1 METINAFRFY
11 IKDLSKQLEELCK
24 LQKRDRADESLKVYR
39 GYANMT
45 TLELDQIRQNIGG
58 LISFNGFTSTTK
70 DYEIALG
77 FAISKPTH
85 ESVIFQIL
93 ANYNLNNVIFADI
106 TQYSEF
112 HENEIL
118 FGLCSVFR
126 ITNCVRNE
134 NNQMSIIEMTA
145 TDEDVQNFENFGQ
158 KKAEAVIIEE
168 GNTHLLRCINPC
180 SRRRSIILG
189 STIICLFIIS
199 IAAVILSRYMPSKH
213 QISNLYN
220 CEGAN
225 LFLNIDKFSI
235 ISVKFNDDT
244 NAFVSLDTSTVTH
257 EITSINTVTTELIAT
272 ASTSAAMSASPK
284 TPSQSTAPLSE
295 WYNTSNMNNRRS
307 MHTASVLANGHVL
320 IAGGDYGREMNDS
333 ELYDPLAGTWTT
345 TGSMNNA
352 RFGHVASVLS
362 NGKVLVIGGSRVGN
376 NEMISLNSAELY
388 NPSTET
394 WTTTGNMHFTRV
406 GHTSSILNNGKLLV
420 IGGLGVSDGYG
431 PSLNTSELYDPST
444 EIWTIPNNTGNT
456 QRRSMHTASVLT
468 DGQVVVAGGWVS
480 NDVTKSV
487 VLYDPSSESWTPTSS
502 LNNARYSHTASILKN
517 GKVLV
522 TGGMG
527 QIVLNTTELY
537 DPSTRRWKTTGS
549 LNNARYSHKASVLKN
564 GKVLVTGG
572 RSISNGDNISLNST
586 ELYDP
591 STETWTVMAHMSTKR
606 WDHTASVLLNEKV
619 LVCGG
624 INSDDY
630 FSPING
636 ELYQIP

>member
-145 TDEDVQNFENFGQ
+145 TDEDVQNFENFVQ

-168 GNTHLLRCINPC
+168 RNTHLLRCINPC

-225 LFLNIDKFSI
+225 CTTSSTTIVFLNIDKFSI

-406 GHTSSILNNGKLLV
+406 GHTSSIL
-420 IGGLGVSDGYG
+420 
-431 PSLNTSELYDPST
+431 
-444 EIWTIPNNTGNT
+444 
-456 QRRSMHTASVLT
+456 
-468 DGQVVVAGGWVS
+468 
-480 NDVTKSV
+480 
-487 VLYDPSSESWTPTSS
+487 
-502 LNNARYSHTASILKN
+502 KN

>member
-145 TDEDVQNFENFGQ
+145 TDEDVQNFENF
-158 KKAEAVIIEE
+158 V
-168 GNTHLLRCINPC
+168 
-180 SRRRSIILG
+180 
-189 STIICLFIIS
+189 
-199 IAAVILSRYMPSKH
+199 
-213 QISNLYN
+213 
-220 CEGAN
+220 
-225 LFLNIDKFSI
+225 FLNIDKFSI